1 MAGEVLIV
9 GLMLQ
14 LFEDGFLLGL
24 VLDKPLFVV
33 DIGMVHDLELINADN
48 RWSLYDLDVVR
59 DDFRLRQALASRAV
73 SNADTELML
82 LLDGVPRLLL
92 FGKLDAN

>member
-1 MAGEVLIV
+1 
-9 GLMLQ
+9 MLQ
-14 LFEDGFLLGL
+14 LFENGFLLGL
-24 VLDKPLFVV
+24 VLDRPLFAVNV
-33 DIGMVHDLELINADN
+33 GMVHDLELINADN

-59 DDFRLRQALASRAV
+59 DDFRLRQSLASRAV
-73 SNADTELML
+73 SNADTEFML